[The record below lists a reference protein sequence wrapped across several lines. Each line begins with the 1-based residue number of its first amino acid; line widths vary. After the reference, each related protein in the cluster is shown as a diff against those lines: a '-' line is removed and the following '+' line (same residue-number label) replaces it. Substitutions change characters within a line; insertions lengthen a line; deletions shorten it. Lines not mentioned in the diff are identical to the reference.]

1 MLTNSFDSG
10 LAEVARSLWSL
21 AGGTGRGSHPPTP
34 RVLAF
39 GGGRGYILTGCQTHA
54 LFLFVLFQCVFVV
67 FPEHYNVLFY
77 IVKTCLSRMLLVVLD
92 VLIVLLTNPFRDFC
106 FSTRHVYG
114 LPVSISFTACIYR
127 ISQTF
132 TTCKEMCS
140 FQLNYH
146 YLLSD

>member
-1 MLTNSFDSG
+1 M
-10 LAEVARSLWSL
+10 VAGWGYRERLSSP
-21 AGGTGRGSHPPTP
+21 HPPCSSFWWRK
-34 RVLAF
+34 RVYLDRMSNA
-39 GGGRGYILTGCQTHA
+39 CA
-54 LFLFVLFQCVFVV
+54 LLFVLFQCVFVV
-67 FPEHYNVLFY
+67 FPEHYDVLFY
-77 IVKTCLSRMLLVVLD
+77 SVKTCLSRMLLVVLD

-106 FSTRHVYG
+106 FSTRHVYD

>member
-54 LFLFVLFQCVFVV
+54 LF
-67 FPEHYNVLFY
+67 YLFY
-77 IVKTCLSRMLLVVLD
+77 FNVCSWCSLNIITCCLVSISRMLLVVLD

-106 FSTRHVYG
+106 FSTRHVYD